1 MDFLLDSG
9 LKHLLPS
16 FMLLSAAVVTG
27 TRGTS
32 PKVDYENHITHPQV
46 AFPKEMRDVS
56 YLIPVKDDEAGQKLE
71 LILQK
76 MEAMLNAAGSKGEF
90 PVTYAI
96 YVRYLKGTNGG
107 LSTSFTSSDNE
118 RILAI
123 DVVTHPEAPGIT
135 NFEKGFMSFL
145 KEMNIIPRNHL
156 GKNFPAGVVH
166 YDQFLGAERVSK
178 YKQA

>member
-76 MEAMLNAAGSKGEF
+76 MEAMLNEAGSMGNFLLLMRFMFVILRGLTEDYQ
-90 PVTYAI
+90 PV
-96 YVRYLKGTNGG
+96 L
-107 LSTSFTSSDNE
+107 L
-118 RILAI
+118 
-123 DVVTHPEAPGIT
+123 HQM
-135 NFEKGFMSFL
+135 MSVF
-145 KEMNIIPRNHL
+145 
-156 GKNFPAGVVH
+156 
-166 YDQFLGAERVSK
+166 
-178 YKQA
+178 